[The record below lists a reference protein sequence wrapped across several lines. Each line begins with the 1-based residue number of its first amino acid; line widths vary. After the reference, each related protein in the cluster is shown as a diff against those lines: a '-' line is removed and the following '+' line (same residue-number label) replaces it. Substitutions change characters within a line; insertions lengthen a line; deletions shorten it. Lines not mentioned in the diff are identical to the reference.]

1 MYLSGPIA
9 KAFDTVDHKILLT
22 KLKHYGIRGVAF
34 DWFSSYLHNRSQQVV
49 CNRIASKFRTVKFG
63 VPQRSI
69 RGPLLF
75 LIYINDLPNTSSVLH
90 TRPYIV
96 FADDSNIF
104 LSGANLEKLIE
115 LANTE
120 LKIASDWFKANKLS
134 LNLNKTNYMIFR
146 STNKK
151 ISSTTKEINTDNVII
166 PRVVST
172 KFLGVY
178 VDQHL
183 KWNIHIEEFSKKISK
198 NISIIKRIS
207 HLLPKQ
213 TLKFF

>member
-1 MYLSGPIA
+1 MDLA

-63 VPQRSI
+63 VPQGSI
-69 RGPLLF
+69 LGPLLF

-90 TRPYIV
+90 YIL

-134 LNLNKTNYMIFR
+134 LNLNKTIYIIFR
-146 STNKK
+146 STNKQ
-151 ISSTTKEINTDNVII
+151 ISSTTMDINIDNVII

-183 KWNIHIEEFSKKISK
+183 KWNIHIEDMVAPWLS
-198 NISIIKRIS
+198 R
-207 HLLPKQ
+207 
-213 TLKFF
+213 